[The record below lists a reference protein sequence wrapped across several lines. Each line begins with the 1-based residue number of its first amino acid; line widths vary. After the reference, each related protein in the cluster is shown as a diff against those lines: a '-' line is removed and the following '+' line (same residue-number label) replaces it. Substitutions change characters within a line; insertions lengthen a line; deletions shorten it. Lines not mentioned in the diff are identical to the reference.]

1 MLVRQK
7 LSKLAKI
14 SVNNHLR
21 FLNGSKWN
29 IKTAFDFMMASEK
42 YRYVDV
48 SPHQEAL
55 EMVIK
60 VVSYAT
66 RFLLVLYY

>member
-1 MLVRQK
+1 MLANV
-7 LSKLAKI
+7 

-42 YRYVDV
+42 YRIDNKI
-48 SPHQEAL
+48 EETTL
-55 EMVIK
+55 EMI
-60 VVSYAT
+60 
-66 RFLLVLYY
+66 